1 MSSGIPKGL
10 GAEATRLWK
19 GTVDTWQ
26 LDAPALTMLEDA
38 CKSLDR
44 RRAAEKLVAK
54 EGMTQTD
61 RFGQIKSHPC
71 MGIIR
76 DEISSFV
83 RLLKQLGLD
92 VAGAAAMAKSPEDVW
107 PTDREG

>member
-1 MSSGIPKGL
+1 MSAGIPKGL
-10 GAEATRLWK
+10 SAEATRLWK
-19 GTVDTWQ
+19 ATVDTWQ
-26 LDAPALTMLEDA
+26 LDAPALTLLEDA

-44 RRAAEKLVAK
+44 RRAAEKLVQK

-61 RFGQIKSHPC
+61 RFGQIKAHPC

-92 VAGAAAMAKSPEDVW
+92 VAGAAALTKPED
-107 PTDREG
+107 DE

>member
-1 MSSGIPKGL
+1 VTVRGEIPKGL
-10 GAEATRLWK
+10 SSEARRLWK
-19 GTVDTWQ
+19 ATAETWV
-26 LDAPALTMLEDA
+26 LDGPGLTLLEDA

-44 RRAAEKLVAK
+44 RRAAEALVRK

-61 RFGQIKSHPC
+61 RFGQIKAHPC

-92 VAGAAAMAKSPEDVW
+92 VAGAAESSRPPESL
-107 PTDREG
+107 

>member
-1 MSSGIPKGL
+1 MRNGMPKGL
-10 GAEATRLWK
+10 SPEAKRLW
-19 GTVDTWQ
+19 GATVDTWT
-26 LDAPALTMLEDA
+26 LDGPGFTLLEDA

-44 RRAAEKLVAK
+44 RRAAEKLVRK

-61 RFGQIKSHPC
+61 RFGQIKAHPC

-92 VAGAAAMAKSPEDVW
+92 VAGAAANAPPPAE
-107 PTDREG
+107 EL

>member
-1 MSSGIPKGL
+1 MRNGMPKGL
-10 GAEATRLWK
+10 SPEARRLWK
-19 GTVDTWQ
+19 ATVDAWM
-26 LDAPALTMLEDA
+26 LDGPGMTLLEDA

-44 RRAAEKLVAK
+44 RRAAEKLVLK

-61 RFGQIKSHPC
+61 RFGQIKAHPC

-92 VAGAAAMAKSPEDVW
+92 VAGAAANARPPE
-107 PTDREG
+107 EIL